1 MSDSEN
7 PSAAMLTA
15 EDIRSRLETY
25 CREMTEHG
33 EMFNVRKA
41 AVLIPLYWYG
51 GEWHVLFT
59 RRSEGVNDHK
69 GQVSFPGGAVEA
81 DDRNV
86 YQAALREA
94 NEEIGLV
101 PGNAEILGRL
111 KDYITISQ
119 FVISPIV
126 ARINWP
132 FSIRINSSEV
142 SRVFSIPLSYLG
154 DRSNIEIRTH
164 TFSDGQTTR
173 LFYFAPYDGELLWGI
188 TARITVRL
196 LKVLGFLENSY

>member
-1 MSDSEN
+1 MSDFEN
-7 PSAAMLTA
+7 SSATLTP

-25 CREMTEHG
+25 CRGMADHG
-33 EMFNVRKA
+33 EAYNGRKA
-41 AVLIPLYWYG
+41 AVLIPLYWYS

-86 YQAALREA
+86 FQAALREA
-94 NEEIGLV
+94 NEEIGLEPADV
-101 PGNAEILGRL
+101 EILGRL

-132 FSIRINSSEV
+132 FPIHTNSSEV
-142 SRVFSIPLSYLG
+142 SRVFSIPLSFLG
-154 DRSNIEIRTH
+154 DRANIEIRTH

-196 LKVLGFLENSY
+196 LKVLGFLENGY

>member
-1 MSDSEN
+1 MSNLEN
-7 PSAAMLTA
+7 SSAMLTA
-15 EDIRSRLETY
+15 EDIRSRLEIY
-25 CREMTEHG
+25 CRETTDHG
-33 EMFNVRKA
+33 ETYNGRKA

-69 GQVSFPGGAVEA
+69 GQVSFPGGAVDA

-94 NEEIGLV
+94 NEEIGLE
-101 PGNAEILGRL
+101 PGDVEILGRL

-132 FSIRINSSEV
+132 FPIHINSNEV

-154 DRSNIEIRTH
+154 NRSNIEIRTH

>member
-1 MSDSEN
+1 MSDFEN
-7 PSAAMLTA
+7 SSATLTT
-15 EDIRSRLETY
+15 EDIRSHLETY
-25 CREMTEHG
+25 CREVTERG
-33 EMFNVRKA
+33 ETYNGRKA

-94 NEEIGLV
+94 NEEIGLE
-101 PGNAEILGRL
+101 PGDVEILGRL

-132 FSIRINSSEV
+132 FPIRINSSEV

>member
-1 MSDSEN
+1 MDDSA
-7 PSAAMLTA
+7 PSANILTIA
-15 EDIRSRLETY
+15 DIRSRLEEY
-25 CREMTEHG
+25 CRG
-33 EMFNVRKA
+33 QVNRSGPFDGRKA
-41 AVLIPLYWYG
+41 AVLIPLFWQG
-51 GEWHVLFT
+51 GEWHLLFT

-69 GQVSFPGGAVEA
+69 GQVSFPGGAIEA

-94 NEEIGLV
+94 NEEIGLETGDV
-101 PGNAEILGRL
+101 EILGRL

-132 FSIRINSSEV
+132 FPIRINSSEV
-142 SRVFSIPLSYLG
+142 SRVFSIPLSFLG
-154 DRSNIEIRTH
+154 DRANIEIRTH